1 MLVWTLL
8 YFFNFTL
15 RTRKYS
21 RLLGQT
27 TPEIFKLKPEG
38 VERRNV
44 PPVFQHLSQMLRL
57 LSFVAPASVSGEPET
72 ILLDIRQK
80 RSNQFFFTLSTKA
93 VIARMMIK
101 RHPQSA
107 ESATMRF
114 CFSSQSMRLQRRK
127 VVWIECWHR
136 STEFGK
142 VSSDQAGSLPVL
154 QSNVQLG
161 RCTLS
166 FTVCNLTR
174 VFRSRG
180 CQER

>member
-1 MLVWTLL
+1 MYLNKFSKIEIDETWNSPTRGWVWSVGAGATACLVVTRWKKQW
-8 YFFNFTL
+8 L
-15 RTRKYS
+15 RKIS
-21 RLLGQT
+21 RIGSWGKVATEWRTVAT
-27 TPEIFKLKPEG
+27 TH
-38 VERRNV
+38 
-44 PPVFQHLSQMLRL
+44 Q
-57 LSFVAPASVSGEPET
+57 
-72 ILLDIRQK
+72 
-80 RSNQFFFTLSTKA
+80 LSTKA
-93 VIARMMIK
+93 TIARTMIN
-101 RHPQSA
+101 RHPQIA

-142 VSSDQAGSLPVL
+142 VSSDQAGFLPVL

>member
-80 RSNQFFFTLSTKA
+80 RSNQFFLPS
-93 VIARMMIK
+93 ARK
-101 RHPQSA
+101 RQLRGRWS
-107 ESATMRF
+107 RDIR
-114 CFSSQSMRLQRRK
+114 RLQRAQQWDSVSRHNPWGCK
-127 VVWIECWHR
+127 E
-136 STEFGK
+136 GK
-142 VSSDQAGSLPVL
+142 WSGLNVDIGQQSLERCPQIRLDPSLSSKA
-154 QSNVQLG
+154 
-161 RCTLS
+161 T
-166 FTVCNLTR
+166 CN
-174 VFRSRG
+174 
-180 CQER
+180 

>member
-38 VERRNV
+38 VERRKV
-44 PPVFQHLSQMLRL
+44 PPVFQHWSQMLRL

-80 RSNQFFFTLSTKA
+80 RSNQFFLPSARKRRLRGRWSTD
-93 VIARMMIK
+93 IR
-101 RHPQSA
+101 
-107 ESATMRF
+107 
-114 CFSSQSMRLQRRK
+114 RLQRVQQWDSVSRHNPWGCK
-127 VVWIECWHR
+127 E
-136 STEFGK
+136 GK
-142 VSSDQAGSLPVL
+142 WSGLNVDIGQQSLERCPQIRLDPFLSSKA
-154 QSNVQLG
+154 
-161 RCTLS
+161 T
-166 FTVCNLTR
+166 CN
-174 VFRSRG
+174 
-180 CQER
+180 